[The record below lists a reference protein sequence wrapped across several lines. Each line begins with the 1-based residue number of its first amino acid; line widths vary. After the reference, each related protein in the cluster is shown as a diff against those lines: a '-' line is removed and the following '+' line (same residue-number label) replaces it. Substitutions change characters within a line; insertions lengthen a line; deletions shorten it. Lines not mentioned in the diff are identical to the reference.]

1 MSREALRTTLASLHE
16 TLNET
21 SDVDDDTREL
31 LSSITTD
38 IQRLL
43 SDDGSVVEPDDSLTE
58 RIADISRDFDAHHLM
73 IGGLLQRLSDGLANL
88 GI

>member
-1 MSREALRTTLASLHE
+1 MSREELRSTLTSLHE

-21 SDVDDDTREL
+21 SDVDDEMRQLL
-31 LSSITTD
+31 LSITAD
-38 IQRLL
+38 IQHLL
-43 SDDGSVVEPDDSLTE
+43 VDDSAIVEPDDSLTE
-58 RIADISRDFDAHHLM
+58 RIADISRDFDAHHPM

>member
-1 MSREALRTTLASLHE
+1 MSRDELNNTLASLHE

-21 SDVDDDTREL
+21 SDVDAKTREL
-31 LSSITTD
+31 LLNLTGD

-43 SDDGSVVEPDDSLTE
+43 EDDGATVEHDDSLTE
-58 RIADISRDFDAHHLM
+58 RIADISRDFDAHHPM

>member
-1 MSREALRTTLASLHE
+1 MSREELRKTLASLHE

-31 LSSITTD
+31 LASVTAD

-43 SDDGSVVEPDDSLTE
+43 VDDGSAVEADDSLSE
-58 RIADISRDFDAHHLM
+58 RIADMSRDFDAHHPM